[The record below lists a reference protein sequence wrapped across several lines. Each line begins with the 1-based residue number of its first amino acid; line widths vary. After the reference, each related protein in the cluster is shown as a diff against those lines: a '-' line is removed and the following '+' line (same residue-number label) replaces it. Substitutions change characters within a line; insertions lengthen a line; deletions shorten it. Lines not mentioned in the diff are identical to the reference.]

1 MSVQSK
7 MLEVMKSVRYLSKD
21 GKIDFGNTHYKAMT
35 EEKVTTTMRNALIEQ
50 GLVVYPVKQEHHRN
64 GNISH
69 VDVTYRIVDTENPD
83 DYIEVVSCGDGYDT
97 QDKGAG
103 KAMTYAF
110 KYMFLRTFAIPT
122 GEDPDK
128 ISNEEIE
135 AKEKEA
141 AAEAEMEEKAESEFA
156 TQAEMN
162 VIKALCKK
170 KGKSYSGWLNQIA
183 KDEKS
188 VTGMEAGKMLRYLNE
203 LPDKE
208 SKA

>member
-1 MSVQSK
+1 MSVHSK

-35 EEKVTTTMRNALIEQ
+35 EEKVTTTMRTALIEQ
-50 GLVVYPVKQEHHRN
+50 GLVVYPVAQDHHRE

-69 VDVTYRIVDTENPD
+69 VDVTYRIVDTENPE

-128 ISNEEIE
+128 VSNEEIE
-135 AKEKEA
+135 AKEREA
-141 AAEAEMEEKAESEFA
+141 AEEAEMQEKAEEEYASK
-156 TQAEMN
+156 AEMN
-162 VIKALCKK
+162 VIKQVCKK
-170 KGKSYSGWLNQIA
+170 KGKSYSGWLDQLG
-183 KDEKS
+183 KDEAR
-188 VTGMEAGKMLRYLNE
+188 VTGAEAGKMLRYLNE
-203 LPDKE
+203 LPDK
-208 SKA
+208 A